1 MDDASGNYFGRQLL
15 RDYYFN
21 KIPKPLAKLF
31 AEEFDLGAEEIKTNL
46 YKKANPNTYLAT
58 FARFLIVNKNEP
70 YAHAL
75 INKGL
80 GLFID
85 NQILQFDNAKELPIH
100 FIGSIAFYLN
110 TELESQLISRGLKM
124 GKILKKPIEGL
135 VSYHQSES

>member
-1 MDDASGNYFGRQLL
+1 MDDARNYFGRQLL

-58 FARFLIVNKNEP
+58 FAKFLIDNKNEQ
-70 YAHAL
+70 YAQVL

-85 NQILQFDNAKELPIH
+85 NQILQFDKAREVPIH
-100 FIGSIAFYLN
+100 FIGSIAYYLK
-110 TELESQLISRGLKM
+110 TELSHSSF
-124 GKILKKPIEGL
+124 L
-135 VSYHQSES
+135 VAIVGF